1 MKYTICLSFS
11 LCLLHIPSESKQN
24 GEQYRQASSAE
35 QETHRKSLV
44 FEKPIAS
51 RLRLA
56 NRGQLSKHK
65 IEEDRERER
74 DKRVVGGCGG

>member
-1 MKYTICLSFS
+1 M
-11 LCLLHIPSESKQN
+11 
-24 GEQYRQASSAE
+24 
-35 QETHRKSLV
+35 V

-56 NRGQLSKHK
+56 NRGQLSKHE

-74 DKRVVGGCGG
+74 ETKGWWGVVEGSNSTKKKREKKEGEEGRSGREN